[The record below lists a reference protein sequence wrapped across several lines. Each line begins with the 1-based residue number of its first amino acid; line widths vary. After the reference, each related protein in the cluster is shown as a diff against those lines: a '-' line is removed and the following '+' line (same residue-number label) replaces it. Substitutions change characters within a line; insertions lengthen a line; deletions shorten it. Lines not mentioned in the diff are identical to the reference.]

1 MNEKHNP
8 QLTHEEELE
17 RAIREI
23 RERVLARYPSGL
35 WHGLELPDFTPVLE
49 ARDQASAKVA
59 AIGRVNPRSGGPIN
73 GLIQAAKQLIARSL
87 GWFVRDQVDFNYAMV
102 RSLDSVLEGLNSI
115 NRTLKTIP
123 QRFEPPL
130 EEIRRETSELKD
142 IRSHW
147 IIWKREWEEKLGRNE
162 VQFLRSVADL
172 QAAYAQ
178 RTSILEQRFEERSRM
193 LEQRFEERTSSQHKD
208 FEGAL
213 DRSNSSMQQRFWK
226 ELEKVR
232 VEYERII
239 YAEIRSIRQRPAPV
253 AAAGVVA
260 AETPLDI
267 DWVHFANKF
276 RGDAPKIA
284 AHFASYLPYFEGCQ
298 RVLDIGCGRGEFL
311 SSLKEKGITAV
322 GVDLYEENIEILRES
337 GLDAKQADVFE
348 YLAAEGPGAF
358 DGIFCAQVIEHLA
371 PPQVWALVKA
381 CSRALKTGGVIVFET
396 PNPECLAIF
405 ATHFYI
411 DPSHQR
417 PVPPALLCF
426 YLEEA
431 GFGRI
436 DVQRFAPAYD
446 ERPELNAL
454 PASVKESFFGGLDY
468 SAFARKLS

>member
-1 MNEKHNP
+1 MNETHNP

-17 RAIREI
+17 LAIREI

-73 GLIQAAKQLIARSL
+73 RLIQGAKQLIARSL

-102 RSLDSVLEGLNSI
+102 RSLDSVLEGLNAI

-130 EEIRRETSELKD
+130 EAIRRETSELKD

-178 RTSILEQRFEERSRM
+178 RTAILEQRFEERSAAH
-193 LEQRFEERTSSQHKD
+193 HKD

-213 DRSNSSMQQRFWK
+213 DRSNFSMQQRFWK

-239 YAEIRSIRQRPAPV
+239 YAEIRSIRQRPAPIAV
-253 AAAGVVA
+253 AGVVA
-260 AETPLDI
+260 AEAALDI

-284 AHFASYLPYFEGCQ
+284 AHFASYLPSFEGCQ

-311 SSLKEKGITAV
+311 NSLKEKGITAV
-322 GVDLYEENIEILRES
+322 GIDLYEENIEILRES
-337 GLDAKQADVFE
+337 GLDAKKADVFE

-381 CSRALKTGGVIVFET
+381 CAQALKTGGVIVFET

-436 DVQRFAPAYD
+436 DVQRFAPAYE